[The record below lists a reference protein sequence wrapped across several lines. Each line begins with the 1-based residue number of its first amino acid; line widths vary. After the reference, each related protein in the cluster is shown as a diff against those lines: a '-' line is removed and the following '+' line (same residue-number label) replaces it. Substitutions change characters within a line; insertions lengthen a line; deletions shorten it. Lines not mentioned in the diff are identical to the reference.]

1 VKFMFSPSDAKFMTQ
16 PLSATDVLYRP
27 AIESDRADVFE
38 FCKKIWEGDDY
49 VPYVWDDWFQDA
61 SGLLAV
67 AQFDGHAI
75 GCSKITRVSQG
86 QWWLE
91 GFRVDPK
98 YQGLKVG
105 THLHSFVTNW
115 WLAHGDGSLR
125 LMTDAGN
132 FAVHHLCHKTG
143 YIKVGEVCGYKATPL
158 DEPSSNF
165 LPVSEAEE
173 AAAFALQ
180 SESIKSTGGL
190 VDLGWRICRPDQQ
203 IFESYT
209 NQNPE
214 YPHSFYWWKD
224 HQGLFSSWEEEE
236 DGKRTLFLGL
246 VACQLSDMPGLL
258 MDIRKFA
265 AGKKCGGIFQIAFD
279 LPQITSQ
286 LLTAGFEKKRK
297 RSNAFVFEKTHP
309 KRHEPAI

>member
-1 VKFMFSPSDAKFMTQ
+1 MNQTSLSGQVLCRRAKEGDQ
-16 PLSATDVLYRP
+16 
-27 AIESDRADVFE
+27 ADVFA
-38 FCKKIWEGDDY
+38 FCKGIWEGDDY
-49 VPYVWDDWFQDA
+49 VPYVWDDWIQDP

-67 AQFDGHAI
+67 AEFDGHAI
-75 GCSKITRVSQG
+75 GCSKITQISQG

-91 GFRVDPK
+91 GFRIDPK
-98 YQGLKVG
+98 YQGLKIG
-105 THLHSFVTNW
+105 AHLHNHVTHW
-115 WLAHGDGSLR
+115 WLENGDGNIR

-143 YIKVGEVCGYKATPL
+143 YTKVGEVCGYKATSL

-165 LPVSEAEE
+165 LPVSDAED
-173 AAAFALQ
+173 AAAFAML
-180 SESIKSTGGL
+180 SESVKTTGGL

-214 YPHSFYWWKD
+214 YPHGFYWWRD
-224 HQGLFSSWEEEE
+224 HQGLFSAWEEEE

-246 VACQLSDMPGLL
+246 VAATLSDLPELL

-286 LLTAGFEKKRK
+286 LLAAGFEKKWK
-297 RSNAFVFEKTHP
+297 RSNAFIFEKAHP